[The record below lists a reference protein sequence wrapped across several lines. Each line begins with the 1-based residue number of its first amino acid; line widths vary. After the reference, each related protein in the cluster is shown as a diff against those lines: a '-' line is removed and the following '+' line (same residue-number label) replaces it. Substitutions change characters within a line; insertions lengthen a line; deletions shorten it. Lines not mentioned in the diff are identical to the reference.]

1 MTNGSSVCG
10 KLLLRIAGYFVSCL
24 CPEKKKGN
32 FNDNKLQMINYN
44 ILEIHYEIIKTRD
57 DRLFEN

>member
-10 KLLLRIAGYFVSCL
+10 KLLLRIVGYFVSCL

-32 FNDNKLQMINYN
+32 YNKLQMINYN
-44 ILEIHYEIIKTRD
+44 ILEIHYEIFKTRD
-57 DRLFEN
+57 DRSFEN